1 MDLTAS
7 GIIGYAGLSA
17 DVLLSQGKALF
28 AQADPPVPVR
38 FDTFLPLFP
47 VELIQNME
55 YVGSRGDRGALTAS
69 SGFSV
74 DPTEYFRKLYEQ
86 QPKLFTGDNYLR
98 NFSYD
103 GRYSGRGA
111 MTVDAVW
118 AEAYPQYHSFLGDKL
133 AVYLIGGGSQ
143 AVAIP
148 ESVYPRGG
156 GMLAAMEES
165 LGISEHAEDYVRY
178 VRGRVASGDTY
189 EAESFAAAYL
199 DDRDLPPVT
208 LTQRDIARALQ
219 ELSLLKSLHGD
230 TAAARY
236 YTQIARRARRVNQYV
251 PMRYAC
257 DVFTEEPEERRTKR
271 LAQLCFAENDFVSD
285 LWVPYNDLYA
295 FVDPKTLSLDAKAFC
310 ARFQIAPR
318 YDAQTG
324 GGLCPDTVRVATVRD
339 VTLRSLTSYAQNN
352 SAYGK
357 GGTGKPSRMI
367 CVPDSAEM
375 IRQRKVALEKCAI
388 VTVNHAVSAQEY
400 RKMLCLACLQERKG
414 RLVDA
419 MYRRETI
426 LAQIDPKASAYPQ
439 AGKLLDLRVE
449 KLERLIRWE
458 TAQRET
464 TTGNGYDADIAYL
477 RRVRDGRESKIA
489 EPRDAEREES
499 IESGYAMRG
508 NTVHKGY
515 TQVVL
520 PNDELQL
527 MIEMDVEEDAP
538 DAALSEREPNADDGY
553 EETLPED
560 FEEPDEPELAELLS
574 QKAAY
579 QAVEN
584 LAEETPMETD
594 DEPVETVGEAPEEAL
609 DEIETENTDGVKEEF
624 ETVTQETFVLSAVD
638 TGQDDELVS
647 IEKPDL
653 NTGNEAESS
662 VAVTEP
668 DTSTVHGNK
677 AETANGEPSS
687 AAPTST
693 ETEKATSINEEPS
706 TAEDEQPAGSQ
717 AEIPDVN
724 AENETDGNTPITET
738 DTSTVHGDK
747 AETANGEPSS
757 VAPTSTETEE
767 ATSISEEPSTAE
779 DEQPAESQAEI
790 PDANAE
796 NETDGSTPITEP
808 DTSTVHGDKA
818 ETANGESSSV
828 APTSTETE
836 EATSINEEPSTAE
849 DEQPAEGQAESEEQP
864 QATDAAQLE
873 PDVASQ
879 PGKPEHS
886 KAEHHPV
893 SMKELAGKLLIKP
906 GKTVP
911 LPSNADG
918 QETPNRMA
926 SLLANKHDS

>member
-28 AQADPPVPVR
+28 AQADPPVPAR

-55 YVGSRGDRGALTAS
+55 YVGSRADRGALIAS

-103 GRYSGRGA
+103 GRYIGRGA

-118 AEAYPQYHSFLGDKL
+118 AEAYPQYHPFLGDKL
-133 AVYLIGGGSQ
+133 AIYLIGGGSQ

-178 VRGRVASGDTY
+178 VRGRVAAGDTY
-189 EAESFAAAYL
+189 DAESFAAAYL

-271 LAQLCFAENDFVSD
+271 LAQLCFAENDFISD

-295 FVDPKTLSLDAKAFC
+295 FVDSKTLSLDAKAFC
-310 ARFQIAPR
+310 TRFQIAPR

-324 GGLCPDTVRVATVRD
+324 GGLYPDTVRVATVRD
-339 VTLRSLTSYAQNN
+339 VTLRLLTSFAQNN

-357 GGTGKPSRMI
+357 SGTGKPSRVI
-367 CVPDSAEM
+367 CIPDSAEM

-414 RLVDA
+414 RLIDA

-439 AGKLLDLRVE
+439 AAKLLDLRVE

-458 TAQRET
+458 TAQRDT
-464 TTGNGYDADIAYL
+464 AAGNGYDADIAYL
-477 RRVRDGRESKIA
+477 RRVRDGRESKIT

-520 PNDELQL
+520 PNEEFQL
-527 MIEMDVEEDAP
+527 MI
-538 DAALSEREPNADDGY
+538 
-553 EETLPED
+553 
-560 FEEPDEPELAELLS
+560 
-574 QKAAY
+574 
-579 QAVEN
+579 
-584 LAEETPMETD
+584 
-594 DEPVETVGEAPEEAL
+594 
-609 DEIETENTDGVKEEF
+609 
-624 ETVTQETFVLSAVD
+624 
-638 TGQDDELVS
+638 
-647 IEKPDL
+647 
-653 NTGNEAESS
+653 
-662 VAVTEP
+662 
-668 DTSTVHGNK
+668 
-677 AETANGEPSS
+677 
-687 AAPTST
+687 
-693 ETEKATSINEEPS
+693 
-706 TAEDEQPAGSQ
+706 
-717 AEIPDVN
+717 
-724 AENETDGNTPITET
+724 
-738 DTSTVHGDK
+738 
-747 AETANGEPSS
+747 
-757 VAPTSTETEE
+757 
-767 ATSISEEPSTAE
+767 
-779 DEQPAESQAEI
+779 
-790 PDANAE
+790 
-796 NETDGSTPITEP
+796 
-808 DTSTVHGDKA
+808 
-818 ETANGESSSV
+818 
-828 APTSTETE
+828 
-836 EATSINEEPSTAE
+836 
-849 DEQPAEGQAESEEQP
+849 
-864 QATDAAQLE
+864 
-873 PDVASQ
+873 
-879 PGKPEHS
+879 
-886 KAEHHPV
+886 
-893 SMKELAGKLLIKP
+893 
-906 GKTVP
+906 
-911 LPSNADG
+911 
-918 QETPNRMA
+918 
-926 SLLANKHDS
+926 